1 MTGLATDA
9 NIFDGSA
16 LGQPIAHHSIHVAK
30 GLSNAACCWLGH
42 QRPLSQAPKRRRNNA
57 GRRSFAL
64 SSLFLLI
71 HQQQRPIEESRFFKM
86 GK

>member
-9 NIFDGSA
+9 NMFNGSA
-16 LGQPIAHHSIHVAK
+16 LGQPIAHHAIHVTK
-30 GLSNAACCWLGH
+30 GLSNAACCWLGN
-42 QRPLSQAPKRRRNNA
+42 QRPLSQAPKRRRNNT

-71 HQQQRPIEESRFFKM
+71 HQQQWPIEESRFFKM